1 MPPPLAIVHG
11 SPPLPWWAWVGFFAL
26 IALLLALDLGVFHRR
41 SHVVRLKEAL
51 AWCVVWFCL
60 AMAFNA
66 LVYRWRGAEA
76 GNQFLAAYLVELS
89 LSADNVFL
97 FLVIFTYFRVEARW
111 QHRVLFWG
119 IVGAV
124 LMRTTFILAGVSV
137 IQRFHW
143 VLYLFGAFIVYT
155 GLKMAFARD
164 ATNRFRPER
173 NPAVR
178 LLRRFFPVETDY
190 ADGRFFV
197 HTGGRRAVTTLFLVL
212 LVVETTDVAFA
223 LDSIPAVLAIT
234 KSGFIALTSNIF
246 AIVGL
251 RSLYFAVSGV
261 MQLFRYL
268 KLGLAVMLVF
278 IGTKMLIE
286 PWLRIPTPVA
296 LGVIAAVIVAS
307 MLASALIPPKPAL
320 DPRERAGDR

>member
-1 MPPPLAIVHG
+1 MRPMLPLLATLPG
-11 SPPLPWWAWVGFFAL
+11 SSTVPWWAWAGFFVL
-26 IALLLALDLGVFHRR
+26 IALLLALDLGVFHRH
-41 SHVVRLKEAL
+41 SHAVKLKEAL
-51 AWCVVWFCL
+51 AWCAVSFCL
-60 AMAFNA
+60 ALAFNA

-97 FLVIFTYFRVEARW
+97 FLVIFTYFRVAPRW

-119 IVGAV
+119 IIGAV
-124 LMRTTFILAGVSV
+124 LMRTAFILAGVSV
-137 IQRFHW
+137 IRHFHW

-155 GLKMAFARD
+155 GVKMAITRD
-164 ATNRFRPER
+164 AAARFRPER

-178 LLRRFFPVETDY
+178 LFRRIYPLETEA

-197 HTGGRRAVTTLFLVL
+197 HRNGRRAVTTLFIVL

-234 KSGFIALTSNIF
+234 KSGFVALTSNIF
-246 AIVGL
+246 AIVCL
-251 RSLYFAVSGV
+251 RSLYFAISGV

-268 KLGLAVMLVF
+268 KFGLAVMLVF
-278 IGTKMLIE
+278 IGAKMLIE
-286 PWLRIPTPVA
+286 PWLRIPTPFT
-296 LGVIAAVIVAS
+296 LGVIAAVIAAS
-307 MLASALIPPKPAL
+307 VLASALIPKK
-320 DPRERAGDR
+320 RGSGD